1 MAKRRARQA
10 GEGSIFF
17 DKGKQL
23 WTARV
28 TDPET
33 GKRVSKSA
41 KQAKLV
47 KAWFE
52 EQKSAV
58 ARGLPTEPSRS
69 ETLAEFLPRWLELAS
84 PRLKPRTVI
93 SYEQLIHNHLIPEL
107 GRHRLRRL
115 TPQHVQAFINERGHE
130 RSARTVMHIH
140 ACLQVALRD
149 AMRWGLIARN
159 VASKDFVTLPRVVE
173 AEIHPFI
180 PTEAGQLLAAAA
192 GERFEH
198 LYTMLLST
206 GLRLGE
212 ALALR
217 WQDVDLD
224 AKPRPFL
231 RVRRTL
237 LRLRAGELAIGE
249 PKSRTARRTVH
260 LVAPA
265 VAALRAQKDRQMFER
280 RALGEAYTDQDLV
293 FAQPTGVPS
302 TESMAEHDFKKALKI
317 AGLDRIRRPHDLRH
331 SCATYLLAAGVS
343 EMEIQQILG
352 HSNLAMTRHYEHV
365 LDDMRA
371 AAADRLESWLGTSL
385 DTNT

>member
-1 MAKRRARQA
+1 MAKRRGRQA

-52 EQKSAV
+52 EQKSDV
-58 ARGLPTEPSRS
+58 ARGLPAEPSRS

-84 PRLKPRTVI
+84 PRLKRRTVI

-107 GRHRLRRL
+107 GHHRLRRL
-115 TPQHVQAFINERGHE
+115 TPEHVQAFINERGHE

-173 AEIHPFI
+173 AEIHTFT

-198 LYTMLLST
+198 LYTMLRST

-217 WQDVDLD
+217 WQ
-224 AKPRPFL
+224 
-231 RVRRTL
+231 
-237 LRLRAGELAIGE
+237 G
-249 PKSRTARRTVH
+249 
-260 LVAPA
+260 
-265 VAALRAQKDRQMFER
+265 
-280 RALGEAYTDQDLV
+280 
-293 FAQPTGVPS
+293 
-302 TESMAEHDFKKALKI
+302 
-317 AGLDRIRRPHDLRH
+317 H

-385 DTNT
+385 DASREVDSGRPV